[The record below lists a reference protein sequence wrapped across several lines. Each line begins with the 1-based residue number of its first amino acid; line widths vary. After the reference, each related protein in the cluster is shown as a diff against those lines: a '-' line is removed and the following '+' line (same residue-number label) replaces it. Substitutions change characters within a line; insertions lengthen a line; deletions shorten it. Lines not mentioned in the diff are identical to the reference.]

1 MHVLQLISPILIL
14 LSPDITE
21 YNKIYEQN
29 MIAYN
34 LKKTTTACLLFIITP
49 SLKEKQKSFQIVQ
62 TISWTWH
69 YLCIRIYFKNAK
81 SRHKPTC
88 KRNIMPQNEI

>member
-29 MIAYN
+29 MTAYN

-49 SLKEKQKSFQIVQ
+49 SLKEKQVFSNCPNYKLDLALFMY
-62 TISWTWH
+62 H
-69 YLCIRIYFKNAK
+69 NLF
-81 SRHKPTC
+81 
-88 KRNIMPQNEI
+88 